1 MGKEATINMILNI
14 LLKSVSRI
22 SINLAKNAVIVFFA
36 FCGKL
41 YHAFYMISITH
52 RNSFYPHNVLG
63 ILLKHHFLFL
73 LLFSF
78 YRGVFISGVGG
89 VNTITLFLTLFILF
103 DFWGLD
109 KKGGTFD
116 CFSLF
121 FPKNE
126 ILISLLHVHYL
137 VEHLVKEMDGLNN
150 ACVLDIVY
158 FVEGNCSFLTNLFA
172 VSYRSKPTTICVILM
187 KKMR

>member
-1 MGKEATINMILNI
+1 MILNI

-89 VNTITLFLTLFILF
+89 VNTIPLFLTLFCLIFGVQIRKEVRLIV
-103 DFWGLD
+103 
-109 KKGGTFD
+109 
-116 CFSLF
+116 SLCF

-126 ILISLLHVHYL
+126 ILISLLHVYYL
-137 VEHLVKEMDGLNN
+137 VEHLVKEMNGLNN

-158 FVEGNCSFLTNLFA
+158 FVEGNCSFLTNLFV

>member
-1 MGKEATINMILNI
+1 MILNI

-89 VNTITLFLTLFILF
+89 VNTIPLFLTLFILF

-121 FPKNE
+121 FFLRMK
-126 ILISLLHVHYL
+126 YL
-137 VEHLVKEMDGLNN
+137 
-150 ACVLDIVY
+150 
-158 FVEGNCSFLTNLFA
+158 FL
-172 VSYRSKPTTICVILM
+172 YYMYII
-187 KKMR
+187 